1 MAEIGKDILKAK
13 ALLEQGKLVAIPTE
27 TVYGLAGNALDVN
40 AVTNIF
46 KTKDRPHFDPLIV
59 HVPSLDA
66 AHAYVQNIPAKAT
79 ELAAAFWPGPL
90 TLLLPK
96 KDVVPDLVTSGLDR
110 VGIRYP
116 DHTLT
121 QALLQS
127 LSFPL
132 AAPSANPFG
141 YVSPTTPAHVNEQLG
156 DKIEYILDGGECTIG
171 IESTIVGFENDKPV
185 LYRMGGLSVEQIESI
200 TGPVSVQLNTSSNP
214 KAPGQLKSHYA
225 PRKRL
230 VLGNITELLQTF
242 GPYNVGI
249 LAFHQYRR
257 EVAKENQ
264 LILSAEGNLEEAAHE
279 LFSALRQFDKM
290 PVQVILAEE
299 VPERG
304 LGRAIN
310 DRLRRA
316 AG

>member
-1 MAEIGKDILKAK
+1 
-13 ALLEQGKLVAIPTE
+13 
-27 TVYGLAGNALDVN
+27 
-40 AVTNIF
+40 
-46 KTKDRPHFDPLIV
+46 
-59 HVPSLDA
+59 
-66 AHAYVQNIPAKAT
+66 
-79 ELAAAFWPGPL
+79 
-90 TLLLPK
+90 
-96 KDVVPDLVTSGLDR
+96 
-110 VGIRYP
+110 
-116 DHTLT
+116 
-121 QALLQS
+121 
-127 LSFPL
+127 
-132 AAPSANPFG
+132 
-141 YVSPTTPAHVNEQLG
+141 
-156 DKIEYILDGGECTIG
+156 
-171 IESTIVGFENDKPV
+171 
-185 LYRMGGLSVEQIESI
+185 
-200 TGPVSVQLNTSSNP
+200 VQLNTSSNP

-249 LAFHQYRR
+249 LVFNQHRP
-257 EVAKENQ
+257 EVVKENQ
-264 LILSAEGNLEEAAHE
+264 LILSAEGNLEDAAHQ